1 MRRGWVLATATV
13 LLLPSLAY
21 ADSDG
26 YYCIGPGFVA
36 YEISSSAAASGHW
49 LHIVRVSA
57 AKGIVRLPPIALPE
71 FQVHGM
77 TCRENGVDLDG
88 WTTRHSVS
96 LDPNGQAT
104 VTSISVEPSPKG
116 AQQQN
121 LGMFARPGVTDIESD
136 GFQGEFQL
144 VIAEAVR
151 TTSRGAERLTVSQ
164 IWRRAPTAPVTRQV
178 AAAETLFVGVRASD
192 GGQ

>member
-1 MRRGWVLATATV
+1 MRRGWVLATAAA
-13 LLLPSLAY
+13 LLFPSLAH

-26 YYCIGPGFVA
+26 YYCLGPGFVA
-36 YEISSSAAASGHW
+36 YEMSFSGASPGHW

-57 AKGIVRLPPIALPE
+57 SKGIVRLPPIALPG

-77 TCRENGVDLDG
+77 TCRENSVDLDG
-88 WTTRHSVS
+88 WTSRHSVT
-96 LDPNGQAT
+96 LDSNGQAT
-104 VTSISVEPSPKG
+104 VTSTAVEPSPKG

-121 LGMFARPGVTDIESD
+121 LGMLARPGITDIRSD

-151 TTSRGAERLTVSQ
+151 PTSRGPERFTVTQ
-164 IWRRAPTAPVTRQV
+164 IWRRARTAPVTRQV
-178 AAAETLFVGVRASD
+178 TAAETLFVGVRASE

>member
-1 MRRGWVLATATV
+1 MLRAWVLATAAV
-13 LLLPSLAY
+13 ALFPSLAH

-36 YEISSSAAASGHW
+36 YEISFSGAASGHW

-57 AKGIVRLPPIALPE
+57 AKGIVRLPAIALSE

-77 TCRENGVDLDG
+77 TCRENGIDLDG

-96 LDPNGQAT
+96 LDSNGQAT
-104 VTSISVEPSPKG
+104 VTSTTVEPSPKG

-121 LGMFARPGVTDIESD
+121 LGMLARPGVTDIPSD
-136 GFQGEFQL
+136 GFPGEFQL
-144 VIAEAVR
+144 VIAEAVPSM
-151 TTSRGAERLTVSQ
+151 SRGERFTVTQ
-164 IWRRAPTAPVTRQV
+164 VWRRASTAPVARQV
-178 AAAETLFVGVRASD
+178 TAAETLFVGVRPGE
-192 GGQ
+192 GGK

>member
-13 LLLPSLAY
+13 LLFPSLAH

-36 YEISSSAAASGHW
+36 YEMSFSAAASGHW
-49 LHIVRVSA
+49 LHIVRVSTE
-57 AKGIVRLPPIALPE
+57 KGIVRLPPIALPE

-88 WTTRHSVS
+88 WTTRHGVT
-96 LDPNGQAT
+96 LDSNGQAT
-104 VTSISVEPSPKG
+104 ITSTAVEPSPKG

-121 LGMFARPGVTDIESD
+121 LGMGARPGITDIRSD

-151 TTSRGAERLTVSQ
+151 TTSRGAERFTVSQ
-164 IWRRAPTAPVTRQV
+164 IWRRALTAPVTRQV
-178 AAAETLFVGVRASD
+178 TAAETLFVGVRSSE
-192 GGQ
+192 GGE